1 MFMLLWKFHYLTLI
15 NINNFNIKGTNVLS
29 ELQGNG
35 LFPLRL
41 GYVAVLNRSQ
51 EDIDAGIDI
60 VEARRKENNFFAKH
74 PIYGLV

>member
-1 MFMLLWKFHYLTLI
+1 
-15 NINNFNIKGTNVLS
+15 LS